1 MVAARFAEA
10 WLDGTVWPHFVTTM
24 VEIALGFAVGLVL
37 ALVAGY
43 GLARS
48 ALFERLASPYLVAA
62 QAVPVLVMAP
72 LLVLWF
78 GPGLL
83 SKVVI
88 CALIVFF
95 PVAIATM
102 VGLRSVDARLLELGR
117 SLRATRAQVLTTLE
131 IPAALPS
138 IFGGLRVGVTL
149 AVVGAVVGEWA
160 GAEQRPGG
168 PDQRRAG
175 LAVRYPAHVRRARDH
190 RTGRDRAVRLRRR
203 RRTPVRRCPLANPA
217 TSEVPCPQLAPAPA
231 ARSSHWSSIA
241 ALVAACGGP
250 GASAAPSST
259 APGSSGPSSAPSA
272 PPVTPEKL
280 VVGLGFIPSVQFAQF
295 YLAEQQ
301 GYYEAAG
308 LDVEFQNKID
318 PDLITLVGQGAI
330 DIGIGDG
337 TSVIPAVS
345 NGIPIRYVATIYG
358 RFPTS
363 CSPRRRPGS
372 PSAADLRG
380 QEARHARAATG
391 RAGSCSRRC
400 SGRPG

>member
-1 MVAARFAEA
+1 MTLTGILPIGAAFVVFLAVWKAIVVLAGLPPFILPAPEVVATRFAEA

-117 SLRATRAQVLTTLE
+117 SLRATRRQVLTTLE
-131 IPAALPS
+131 VPAALPS

-160 GAEQRPGG
+160 GASS
-168 PDQRRAG
+168 G
-175 LAVRYPAHVRRARDH
+175 LAVLINVARGSLFDI
-190 RTGRDRAVRLRRR
+190 
-203 RRTPVRRCPLANPA
+203 PLMF
-217 TSEVPCPQLAPAPA
+217 V
-231 ARSSHWSSIA
+231 
-241 ALVAACGGP
+241 ALVTIA
-250 GASAAPSST
+250 
-259 APGSSGPSSAPSA
+259 
-272 PPVTPEKL
+272 
-280 VVGLGFIPSVQFAQF
+280 
-295 YLAEQQ
+295 
-301 GYYEAAG
+301 
-308 LDVEFQNKID
+308 
-318 PDLITLVGQGAI
+318 LVGIALYVVVVAAERRFVGA
-330 DIGIGDG
+330 
-337 TSVIPAVS
+337 
-345 NGIPIRYVATIYG
+345 R
-358 RFPTS
+358 
-363 CSPRRRPGS
+363 
-372 PSAADLRG
+372 
-380 QEARHARAATG
+380 
-391 RAGSCSRRC
+391 
-400 SGRPG
+400 